1 MEKIER
7 LMFVSPKLA
16 GGGAERVV
24 SVLCSSLADLGY
36 YVDLVLYERK
46 TNEYSIS
53 NKVHVHVLPKNDKGE
68 NRLVYYLKKLLLL
81 RRIIKDNHPDVLIP
95 FLPYQVEH
103 TFFASRGLKI
113 PMVVTVRN
121 NPMYD
126 TKNDKQRKMRD
137 WIALHTEGV
146 FLQTETQKEYFTA
159 KIKEKCF
166 TIANPVNENILNAEY
181 SVRNQIKRIVTVGRL
196 EEQKNFSMLIDA
208 FRIVKNNHQE
218 LTLDV
223 YGEGTLRQQ
232 LQDQIDTLGLHDS
245 IKLCGRTNDIV
256 DTLTEHYLFIM
267 SSNFEGMPNAL
278 MEAMGVGLPCI
289 STDCPTGPRELIG
302 KNERG
307 ILVEIG
313 STDGLV
319 TALNYSIMEPEEM
332 KTKAEAGRQY
342 IRQTFSPDKIARALV
357 DELEKMRSQ
366 YTVGKA

>member
-103 TFFASRGLKI
+103 TFFASRGLNI

-121 NPMYD
+121 NPMFD

-137 WIALHTEGV
+137 WIAQHTEGV
-146 FLQTETQKEYFTA
+146 FLQTETQKEYFPE

-166 TIANPVNENILNAEY
+166 VVANPISESIINANY
-181 SVRNQIKRIVTVGRL
+181 TVGNQIKRLISVGRL
-196 EEQKNFSMLIDA
+196 EEQKNFSALIKA
-208 FRIVKNNHQE
+208 FHEVKKNHEE
-218 LTLDV
+218 LSLDI
-223 YGEGTLRQQ
+223 YGEGSLREQ
-232 LQDQIDTLGLHDS
+232 LQTLIDTLGLTDS
-245 IKLCGRTNDIV
+245 VRLCGRTNDIAA
-256 DTLTEHYLFIM
+256 TLVEHDLFIM
-267 SSNFEGMPNAL
+267 SSNFEGMPNSL

-289 STDCPTGPRELIG
+289 STDCPTGPKELLG
-302 KNERG
+302 ANQRG
-307 ILVEIG
+307 ILIETENVDE
-313 STDGLV
+313 LV
-319 TALNYSIMEPEEM
+319 NAIQYSIQYVTDV
-332 KTKAEAGRQY
+332 KIKAASARNY
-342 IRQTFSPDKIARALV
+342 IVERFSPDKIAEMLV
-357 DELEKMRSQ
+357 DELEDIINR
-366 YTVGKA
+366 A